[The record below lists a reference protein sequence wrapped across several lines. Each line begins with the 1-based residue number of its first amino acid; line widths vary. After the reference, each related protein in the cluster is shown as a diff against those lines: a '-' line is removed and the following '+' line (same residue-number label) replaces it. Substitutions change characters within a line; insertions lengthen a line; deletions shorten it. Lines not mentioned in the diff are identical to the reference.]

1 MLKQWTRPDCLPQ
14 PEPKPKPEKKTAAVI
29 ENKTD
34 EKTEVNDGE

>member
-14 PEPKPKPEKKTAAVI
+14 PEPKRKPEKKPAAVI
-29 ENKTD
+29 ENETD